1 MHTNLTPDR
10 VERWIADQTQ
20 LARLAACPEVRAMHL
35 DLASLY
41 RAQLGYLIAAHHL
54 RHARTGSM
62 AA

>member
-1 MHTNLTPDR
+1 MNTNLTPER

-20 LARLAACPEVRAMHL
+20 LATLATCPEVRAMHL

-41 RAQLGYLIAAHHL
+41 RAQLGYLIAAHQL
-54 RHARTGSM
+54 NHAPALPM